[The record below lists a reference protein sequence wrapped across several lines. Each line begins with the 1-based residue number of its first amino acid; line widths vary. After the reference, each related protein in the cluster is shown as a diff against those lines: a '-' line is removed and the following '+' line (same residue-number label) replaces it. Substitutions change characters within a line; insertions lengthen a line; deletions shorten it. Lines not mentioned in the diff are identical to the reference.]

1 MKKQVIASLLMF
13 SGLSCS
19 FAVFANNVPVSGE
32 ITQPLMTESQI
43 EEYKALHT
51 RLGVTTI
58 GNIEPFRKSLVA
70 DVNERLKT
78 LKTPEQKLLFTMSMN
93 AVTGGNFHVNDNS
106 IVKLN
111 KEEQNYFDTYYTF
124 VLDHLNKEIS
134 VGEQTKEQ
142 LIAQYEKTFPF
153 KFYERDLNK
162 FLASD
167 K

>member
-1 MKKQVIASLLMF
+1 
-13 SGLSCS
+13 
-19 FAVFANNVPVSGE
+19 
-32 ITQPLMTESQI
+32 
-43 EEYKALHT
+43 
-51 RLGVTTI
+51 
-58 GNIEPFRKSLVA
+58 
-70 DVNERLKT
+70 
-78 LKTPEQKLLFTMSMN
+78 MSMN
-93 AVTGGNFHVNDNS
+93 DVTGGNFHVNDNS

-111 KEEQNYFDTYYTF
+111 KEEQNYFDSYYTF

-134 VGEQTKEQ
+134 VGVQTKEQ